1 MLLKSLKCLL
11 CFILFV
17 AISIFLYQNF
27 KFKTHKFNLQNIPNL
42 EVGDLIFRHGNTI
55 DSIIISN
62 KSDFKYSHVGVII
75 KTEPILIIHAT
86 QKENDDKVSIITLNE
101 FLNNATDFGI
111 ARVKFINDKNRIF
124 FINDLKNSFGKK
136 FVLSK
141 KGDENLYC
149 TTLIENS
156 LSKISKFEPIYQDID
171 FMFIDG
177 KYLFPA
183 GIWYDKNIEILYEN

>member
-1 MLLKSLKCLL
+1 M